1 VEQRRLMQTEFHRYF
16 AGADAVLLPS
26 SPITAKP
33 IDGAHDAD
41 APFGLFARLVNLM
54 DLASLSIPMGDAE
67 GLPTAVQIVV
77 RRYADPL
84 ALRIGRALE
93 VQRGGLFVPPPGYER
108 LDRATAKTPDEDL
121 ACPLKSYLIALI
133 KPIDEGLLTRRGHGS
148 LRVPKYERSRKFLSQ
163 LLR

>member
-1 VEQRRLMQTEFHRYF
+1 MLMGTRREGEQPRRPDNREAMSRGATMNITDYLGYVEQRRLMQTEFHRYF

-108 LDRATAKTPDEDL
+108 LDRATAKTL
-121 ACPLKSYLIALI
+121 MKI
-133 KPIDEGLLTRRGHGS
+133 GL
-148 LRVPKYERSRKFLSQ
+148 P
-163 LLR
+163 